1 MKRKLT
7 ANLILV
13 VLFAAAIA
21 AVPLW
26 WLFTPDRT
34 FSEAERRN
42 LTQAPA
48 FPLEAL
54 DDWDFDNEVETYL
67 ADQMPLREVLVGIN
81 AYEQLWT
88 GRQVALDVY
97 RDRDGYLVEAPLQAE
112 PEELERRLSRIAKL
126 GETVGLPVR
135 LLVSL
140 VVNLAQA
147 VWIPRGGYWYLGTVS
162 GTVYHNTTYIAL
174 APFAMLAMLCFYRAW
189 RGMHGKLDARAWL
202 VYTLFLTAST
212 AFKANFV
219 FAFAP
224 ALLLLLIAD
233 LVRTRGKNL
242 CNEVIMGCSVL
253 PSIALCLL
261 ESLVLFTGEG
271 NGVQLIFSV
280 DPVNFENG
288 VISWGFFNEA
298 TRRGLIRSFLF
309 VGAAALLLGRLAW
322 GSFRY
327 RFSALTFAVAMAE
340 ALLLVE
346 SGERVG
352 HANFWWGAFICYWLF
367 FLESVCAL
375 LRGWQAWRQNRAAL
389 LGGRLA
395 VCTAALAWHIV
406 SGVCFLVLLLQG
418 NSYNIPIATWKLWF

>member
-1 MKRKLT
+1 MKTTTTKR
-7 ANLILV
+7 
-13 VLFAAAIA
+13 AAAWA
-21 AVPLW
+21 AALLALAVYAGVMF
-26 WLFTPDRT
+26 WLHWQQLCAADG
-34 FSEAERRN
+34 FSSDLPFHLE
-42 LTQAPA
+42 
-48 FPLEAL
+48 EAL
-54 DDWDFDNEVETYL
+54 YEDAYTALYFL
-67 ADQMPLREVLVGIN
+67 IAPLYALGGQ
-81 AYEQLWT
+81 A
-88 GRQVALDVY
+88 GVAL
-97 RDRDGYLVEAPLQAE
+97 LVTAFQLGALAAFAWGLRGAAPG
-112 PEELERRLSRIAKL
+112 LS
-126 GETVGLPVR
+126 LPAR
-135 LLVSL
+135 LLISL

-242 CNEVIMGCSVL
+242 CNEVILGCSVL

-261 ESLVLFTGEG
+261 ESLVLFTGDG

-309 VGAAALLLGRLAW
+309 AGAAALLLGRLAW
-322 GSFRY
+322 ASFRY

-352 HANFWWGAFICYWLF
+352 HANFWWGAFICYWLL

-418 NSYNIPIATWKLWF
+418 NSYNIPIATWKFWF